1 MKNKTDIQIKTG
13 KRIRYFREK
22 IGLTQE
28 AAADKAGYDT
38 SYWGSVERG
47 ERNCSITVLHDFI
60 CTVGTTFPEFFS
72 GEEFNK
78 RTHLKTGLYEP
89 YNI

>member
-1 MKNKTDIQIKTG
+1 MTDIQKKTG
-13 KRIRYFREK
+13 KRLRYFREMAR
-22 IGLTQE
+22 LTQE
-28 AAADKAGYDT
+28 AAADKAGYDK

-72 GEEFNK
+72 GELFNTK
-78 RTHLKTGLYEP
+78 
-89 YNI
+89 N